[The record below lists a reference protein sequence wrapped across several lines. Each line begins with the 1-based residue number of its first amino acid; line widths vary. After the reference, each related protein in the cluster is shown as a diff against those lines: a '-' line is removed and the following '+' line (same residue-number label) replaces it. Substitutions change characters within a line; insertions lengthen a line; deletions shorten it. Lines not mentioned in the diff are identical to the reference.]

1 MAGGGERSHSR
12 GTHGVMRQQGQG
24 MYHLW
29 EILQIFGGIFSRRF
43 FCCSDMHYYNISLAH
58 MHMGTQEVLR
68 HRGGGLDG
76 TYNLWKIKKRF
87 QKTNIIIYL
96 YNDNE

>member
-1 MAGGGERSHSR
+1 MGNF
-12 GTHGVMRQQGQG
+12 TVF
-24 MYHLW
+24 L
-29 EILQIFGGIFSRRF
+29 IFQRDF
-43 FCCSDMHYYNISLAH
+43 FAVPCTYKCNISLANI
-58 MHMGTQEVLR
+58 HMGTQEVLR

-87 QKTNIIIYL
+87 QKTNVIIYL

>member
-1 MAGGGERSHSR
+1 
-12 GTHGVMRQQGQG
+12 
-24 MYHLW
+24 
-29 EILQIFGGIFSRRF
+29 
-43 FCCSDMHYYNISLAH
+43 

-96 YNDNE
+96 YNDNELADIPKKHSHSGHPMCNEATCEKSVKNICIYFVTYYLKGWRP